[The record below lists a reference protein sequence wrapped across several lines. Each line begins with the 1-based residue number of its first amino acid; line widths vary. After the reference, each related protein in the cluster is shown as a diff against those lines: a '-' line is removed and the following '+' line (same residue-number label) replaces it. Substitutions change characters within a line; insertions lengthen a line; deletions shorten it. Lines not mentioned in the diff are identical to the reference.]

1 MNTEQSKQVASWFS
15 KLPKPKVSSSNLSF
29 DRIIFVS
36 KHMCKIILALSL
48 MHIYIPN
55 RVVVT
60 SEGKRGIEGV
70 LKEKLALDLVF
81 EFI

>member
-1 MNTEQSKQVASWFS
+1 
-15 KLPKPKVSSSNLSF
+15 
-29 DRIIFVS
+29 
-36 KHMCKIILALSL
+36 MCKIILDISL

-60 SEGKRGIEGV
+60 SEGKLGIKGV
-70 LKEKLALDLVF
+70 LKEKLALDLVS

>member
-1 MNTEQSKQVASWFS
+1 
-15 KLPKPKVSSSNLSF
+15 
-29 DRIIFVS
+29 
-36 KHMCKIILALSL
+36 MCKISLGISL

-60 SEGKRGIEGV
+60 SEGKLGIEGV
-70 LKEKLALDLVF
+70 LKEKLTLELVF

>member
-1 MNTEQSKQVASWFS
+1 
-15 KLPKPKVSSSNLSF
+15 
-29 DRIIFVS
+29 
-36 KHMCKIILALSL
+36 

-60 SEGKRGIEGV
+60 SEGKLGIEGV
-70 LKEKLALDLVF
+70 LKEKLTLELVF